1 MLPSGSE
8 VDELRAEV
16 EQLKGW
22 IAASQQAV
30 AEPSGPKPLAVAAA
44 PPIPDDD
51 DDDDDIALLVT
62 KAADNDG
69 VSARN
74 FLDSAFNLVQ

>member
-62 KAADNDG
+62 KVESSGAD
-69 VSARN
+69 SAQA
-74 FLDSAFNLVQ
+74 FLDSAFGLQA